1 MANRCLLAKNKLED
15 FKQWL
20 IAKGWQIQEPK
31 GTYEVLRAVNK
42 EVRKKPLI
50 IFTKID
56 AKLHYSIQD
65 SDTSIVRK
73 FLDEGKNDKGNN

>member
-20 IAKGWQIQEPK
+20 ISKGWQIQEPK
-31 GTYEVLRAVNK
+31 GEYEVLRAVNK

-65 SDTSIVRK
+65 SDTSIVRE